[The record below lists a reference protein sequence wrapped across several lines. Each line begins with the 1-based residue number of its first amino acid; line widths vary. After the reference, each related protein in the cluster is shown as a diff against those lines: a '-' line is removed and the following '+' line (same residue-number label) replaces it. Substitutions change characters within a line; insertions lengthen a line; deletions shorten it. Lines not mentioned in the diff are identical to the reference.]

1 MTFILFIA
9 RQNDGEKG
17 NGHFVTLI
25 ESDMH
30 LMRCIS
36 GHNISTCSIFCF
48 VVLLYV
54 LMKAD
59 IMFIKNVKNIA

>member
-1 MTFILFIA
+1 MTFMLFIA
-9 RQNDGEKG
+9 RQNDSEKG

-25 ESDMH
+25 ESGMH

-36 GHNISTCSIFCF
+36 GHISTCSIFCF

>member
-25 ESDMH
+25 KSGMH
-30 LMRCIS
+30 LMKCIS
-36 GHNISTCSIFCF
+36 GHIFICSIFCF

-59 IMFIKNVKNIA
+59 IMFIKNVKKIA